1 MHLFVTKRK
10 EDLAYVDSLMNI
22 CPSPHP
28 HSKLT
33 KTLWLASTHFPTLT
47 FMHDLEVKCARQSGK
62 CFLY

>member
-28 HSKLT
+28 HPKLT
-33 KTLWLASTHFPTLT
+33 KTLWLTSTHFPTLT
-47 FMHDLEVKCARQSGK
+47 FYA
-62 CFLY
+62 